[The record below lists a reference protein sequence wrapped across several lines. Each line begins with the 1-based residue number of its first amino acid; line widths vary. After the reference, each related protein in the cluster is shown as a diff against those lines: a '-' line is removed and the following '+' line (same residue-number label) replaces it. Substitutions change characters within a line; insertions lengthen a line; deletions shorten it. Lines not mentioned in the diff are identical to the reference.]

1 MPVSSKDFVL
11 VTRALKPILP
21 KYTKECVKAIKQCAA
36 AIEKMPDLSAVHS
49 TPQEVVDLIRVV
61 SNHVGDIRYF
71 RDYSPEF
78 EPLINFSTE
87 EDSIKDIETIRA
99 DVDDLQLDPFNN
111 SVNFKRKIKIYDP
124 ETDTEFDFGSFK
136 FGMRPKH
143 VVFIPAGNND
153 SRGDAYHPYMRGT
166 KVCLGEYEP
175 AYIEFMKTMNYH
187 AAYTALISCLTIYGG
202 NSIIGGAA
210 SPFQMLSLWIGQVCS
225 VCDTATQ
232 NENLSVTNNGEVICN
247 KCVDS
252 GICTDEYNSEV
263 YHPSKLKKCKE
274 CNKTTS
280 TVIKTTCLQC
290 RQAKLTK
297 V

>member
-1 MPVSSKDFVL
+1 MLVSTKDFVS
-11 VTRALKPILP
+11 VIRALKPFLP
-21 KYTKECVKAIKQCAA
+21 KYTKECIHGLKQCAEA
-36 AIEKMPDLSAVHS
+36 VAKIPDLSNISS
-49 TPQEVVDLIRVV
+49 TPQELLDLIKVV
-61 SNHVGDIRYF
+61 SAHTGNIRYF
-71 RDYSPEF
+71 RDYSAEF

-87 EDSIKDIETIRA
+87 EDSVKDIETIRS
-99 DVDDLQLDPFNN
+99 DVDDLQLDPFNV
-111 SVNFKRKIKIYDP
+111 SINFKRKIKIYDP

-136 FGMRPKH
+136 FGMRSKC
-143 VVFIPAGNND
+143 VVFVAAGNNEK
-153 SRGDAYHPYMRGT
+153 RGDAYHPYMSGT

-202 NSIIGGAA
+202 NSVIGGAA
-210 SPFQMLSLWIGQVCS
+210 SPYQMLSLWIGQVCS

-232 NENLSVTNNGEVICN
+232 NENLSVTNNGEVICD

-252 GICTDEYNSEV
+252 GICTDEYDGEV

-274 CNKTTS
+274 CTKTTS
-280 TVIKTTCLQC
+280 TVIKSTCLQC